1 MNSTDSYFNLV
12 KAAVDLASPEATGYY
27 RDRGG
32 ISAYW
37 RKNLSPLETVELSN
51 VLRALRKVAGFLGD
65 NVGSVDWVGMST
77 KNKGRIVLDPEI
89 IFGRYPISYEKM
101 DILVGVVVHEALH
114 RVVWSERVWQEAV
127 KQAGEITPR
136 EKLMLSKIVSTGED
150 IYVDIVSQKSILGL
164 YTAKVRQMALDM
176 LKRIHKVVPSV
187 DELLR
192 IWWDTA
198 FNKSTQA
205 VDDVYREKLDI
216 LSSADRWLEEIAAGG
231 TSVAEQSDITKDS
244 SHFSTL
250 TGKVWHGVV
259 GRCDIRKDLYLELW
273 KNIYEDIK
281 FWRVYD
287 FSMPLYSP
295 LDPKEKT
302 KGKKKR
308 KPGGV
313 FPLLESM
320 DEVELELAV
329 DSIDITPLIRAVVG
343 DDDEVMP
350 TSLWDFNVSNTHPMI
365 DPHLVTRLKRIFEV
379 YAERKFLINRGL
391 KSGKVDARKLYR
403 APIDGR
409 CFKEKQFRSEAS
421 WNIVLLVD
429 ASASMGGVKWRM
441 VENTVAA
448 IYTAL
453 KSTNNHFQAF
463 GYFEIEKI
471 CMISRIVK
479 DNKLL
484 SLQPMGQTASG
495 QAIIGAALQ
504 MSQEGGK
511 RLLIHVTDGG
521 SNCGCD
527 VSHGINYCKNKKIDL
542 ATLGSG
548 YDDRE
553 LMLEQYGESIRF
565 LDSIEHLPGAIE
577 GLLRKKILG

>member
-1 MNSTDSYFNLV
+1 MNSTDSYFDLV
-12 KAAVDLASPEATGYY
+12 KAAVDQESPDGTGFLKGS
-27 RDRGG
+27 GG

-37 RKNLSPLETVELSN
+37 RKNLSSLETVELSN

-77 KNKGRIVLDPEI
+77 KKKGRIVLDPDI
-89 IFGRYPISYEKM
+89 IIGRYPISYEKM
-101 DILVGVVVHEALH
+101 DILVGIVVHEALH

-136 EKLMLSKIVSTGED
+136 EKLMLSKVVSTGED
-150 IYVDIVSQKSILGL
+150 IYVDMVSQKSVLGL
-164 YTAKVRQMALDM
+164 YTAKVRQMALAM
-176 LKRIHKVVPSV
+176 LKRMHRAVPSV

-198 FNKSTQA
+198 FNKSVQA
-205 VDDVYREKLDI
+205 VNEVYRDKLDI
-216 LSSADRWLEEIAAGG
+216 LSAANGWLEEIAAGG
-231 TSVAEQSDITKDS
+231 TSVVDRDDLKRDL
-244 SHFSTL
+244 SHFPTIS
-250 TGKVWHGVV
+250 GKVWHGVV
-259 GRCDIRKDLYLELW
+259 GRCDIRKDIYLEVW
-273 KNIYEDIK
+273 KKVYEDIK

-287 FSMPLYSP
+287 FGMPLYSP

-302 KGKKKR
+302 KSKKKR
-308 KPGGV
+308 KPGE

-320 DEVELELAV
+320 DEVEAELAA
-329 DSIDITPLIRAVVG
+329 DSTDITPLIRAVVG
-343 DDDEVMP
+343 DDDEVMS
-350 TSLWDFNVSNTHPMI
+350 TSLWDFTVSDTHPVI
-365 DPHLVTRLKRIFEV
+365 DPYLVTRLKRIFEL
-379 YAERKFLINRGL
+379 YAERKYLVNRGL
-391 KSGKVDARKLYR
+391 KSGKIDARKLYR

-409 CFKEKQFRSEAS
+409 CFKEKQFRTEAS

-495 QAIIGAALQ
+495 QAIIGSALQ
-504 MSQEGGK
+504 MAQMGGK

-527 VSHGINYCKNKKIDL
+527 VSHGINYCRKKKIDL
-542 ATLGSG
+542 VTLGCG

-553 LMLEQYGESIRF
+553 LMREQYGDSIRF
-565 LDSIEHLPGAIE
+565 LDSIEQVPGAIE